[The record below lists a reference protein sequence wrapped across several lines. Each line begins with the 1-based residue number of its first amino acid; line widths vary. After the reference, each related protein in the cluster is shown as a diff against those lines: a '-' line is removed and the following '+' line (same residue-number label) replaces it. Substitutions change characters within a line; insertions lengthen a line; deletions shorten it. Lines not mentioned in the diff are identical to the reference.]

1 MTNKICLILPYF
13 GKLPD
18 MFPFFYQSCIDNS
31 KIDFLIFTNEYN
43 KVFLKRGKSYT
54 GSLYRLER
62 FPANN
67 TIKI

>member
-1 MTNKICLILPYF
+1 MDVMTNKICLILPYF

-43 KVFLKRGKSYT
+43 KVF
-54 GSLYRLER
+54 
-62 FPANN
+62 
-67 TIKI
+67 